1 MKSWRV
7 LGLISGTSMDGI
19 DVAVAEFCLRE
30 DAPGGP
36 VVELLPLGA
45 IEVPYPEPLRRDL
58 VAALP
63 PADCSAER
71 LCVLDTLVG
80 QAFADAA
87 RKGVAELGCGEVDL
101 IASLGQTIYHWVD
114 GRTCKGTLQLGQPA
128 WIAEATGAPVVADLR
143 VRDVAAGG
151 HGAPLASLLDALW
164 LTPANAGDV
173 AVALNIGGIA
183 NITVVGGTH
192 APLAYDTGPGNAL
205 LDAACRLAADSGLQY
220 DEGGRLAAN
229 GSPHPDLLSRLLAD
243 PYYAAAPPKST
254 GKEHF
259 HADHLRAAL
268 DGLAEIPLPDLLATL
283 VELTAITVADACR
296 DHGATRVVAS
306 GGGVRNATLMAAL
319 DRHLGEIELATSESF
334 GIAADAKEAYLTAL
348 LGLLTWHGLPAN
360 LPTAT
365 GASGPRVLGSIT
377 PGRRPLQLPEPS
389 STPPRRLR
397 VLQLADRTPM
407 PRHG

>member
-1 MKSWRV
+1 
-7 LGLISGTSMDGI
+7 MDGI
-19 DVAVAEFCLRE
+19 DVAVAELCLRE
-30 DAPGGP
+30 DSGSRCT
-36 VVELLPLGA
+36 VELLPLGS
-45 IEVPYPEPLRRDL
+45 IEVPYPEQLRRDL

-80 QAFADAA
+80 QSFADAA
-87 RKGVAELGCGEVDL
+87 RQGIDALGCGDVDL
-101 IASLGQTIYHWVD
+101 ISSLGQTIYHWVD

-128 WIAEATGAPVVADLR
+128 WIAEATGVPVVADLR
-143 VRDVAAGG
+143 ARDVAAGG

-164 LTPANAGDV
+164 LAPADARAGAEDV

-183 NITVVGGTH
+183 NITVVGGGH

-205 LDAACRLAADSGLQY
+205 LDAACRLAADSRVQY

-243 PYYAAAPPKST
+243 PYYAAAAPKST

-259 HADHLRAAL
+259 HADYLRAAL
-268 DGLAEIPLPDLLATL
+268 DGLPEIGLPDLLATL
-283 VELTAITVADACR
+283 VELTATTVADACR
-296 DHGATRVVAS
+296 GHNATRVVAS

-319 DRHLGEIELATSESF
+319 QRHLGDADLETSEAF
-334 GIAADAKEAYLTAL
+334 GLAADGKEAYLAAL
-348 LGLLTWHGLPAN
+348 LGFLTWHGLPAN

-365 GASGPRVLGSIT
+365 GAAGPRVLGSIT
-377 PGRRPLQLPEPS
+377 PGRQPLRLPEPA

-407 PRHG
+407 PRSSRPH

>member
-1 MKSWRV
+1 M

-19 DVAVAEFCLRE
+19 DVAVAEFRLPE
-30 DAPGGP
+30 DAGSGP
-36 VVELLPLGA
+36 VVELLPLGSL
-45 IEVPYPEPLRRDL
+45 EVAYPEPLRGDL

-63 PADCSAER
+63 PAECSAER

-87 RKGVAELGCGEVDL
+87 RKGIAELGCGEVDL
-101 IASLGQTIYHWVD
+101 IASLGQTIYHWVE

-164 LTPANAGDV
+164 LAPTDGGVGDV

-205 LDAACRLAADSGLQY
+205 LDAACRLAADSRIQY

-243 PYYAAAPPKST
+243 PYYAAPPPKST

-259 HADHLRAAL
+259 HADYLRTAL
-268 DGLAEIPLPDLLATL
+268 DGLPEIALPDLLATL

-296 DHGATRVVAS
+296 GHGATRVVAS
-306 GGGVRNATLMAAL
+306 GGGVRNATLMASL
-319 DRHLGEIELATSESF
+319 DRHLGAIDLVTSESF
-334 GIAADAKEAYLTAL
+334 GLAADAKEAYLTAL
-348 LGLLTWHGLPAN
+348 LGFLTWHGLPAN
-360 LPTAT
+360 LPAAT

-377 PGRRPLQLPEPS
+377 PGRRPLQLPEPAP
-389 STPPRRLR
+389 TPPRRLR

-407 PRHG
+407 PRLG